1 MEDELSRPGYRHY
14 IEKRADGSVWRVEEH
29 AYNVH
34 GLLLHQYYKAW
45 KIAHDR
51 GLPLPP
57 PPPPMPEEAGRDEA
71 VVCVSRSE
79 SRLGVRWKEADG
91 RVFESDESGMCTQ
104 SIHVVN
110 ASLIGRSEGAAA
122 QRVDRLTNEHREV

>member
-1 MEDELSRPGYRHY
+1 MEDELPRPGYRQY

-34 GLLLHQYYKAW
+34 GLLLHQYYKTW

-57 PPPPMPEEAGRDEA
+57 PPPPASEEGHRDE
-71 VVCVSRSE
+71 VICVTRSE
-79 SRLGVRWKEADG
+79 CRLGVRWKEADG
-91 RVFESDESGMCTQ
+91 RVFESDESGM
-104 SIHVVN
+104 VY
-110 ASLIGRSEGAAA
+110 
-122 QRVDRLTNEHREV
+122 